1 LTLAATAAEGYPA
14 REWGVGTSIA
24 PELRWFSYPGDVRG
38 EMMLLTALR
47 TGAIAV
53 LAFVL
58 VVAAAAKL
66 RRTSPTAKGPRRKGS
81 VPIASTQSLG
91 AARVLALVEFI
102 VGACALAAPARV
114 SGFAVAVLFLGFA
127 LAHARSWR
135 SAGGV
140 GCRCFGEQGDE
151 LPSRGRQLGLT
162 AVSGAI
168 AAMVGVAGAPSLARL
183 AVSDPGLGAT
193 VALVASLVAAC
204 WRLVFS
210 STAAPATVGDRLVTS
225 SALFLERRF
234 SRRTLLL
241 RVAVAGSALSVA
253 PLRYLLYPGSALAAI
268 SPTTCADGLC
278 TDGWTAFCCEI
289 NDGLNSC
296 PADTYPAGWW
306 MCTDYAGHQLCSEQ
320 GVRYYVDCNRL
331 PGRHFPGGCH
341 CANDSCANRRVACNM
356 FRYGQC
362 NTQIGGV
369 TEVVCRMVVCENPS
383 SIRHLNCSSSLA
395 IDDLVCG
402 HEAPCLE
409 PPAVELAG
417 AGGV

>member
-1 LTLAATAAEGYPA
+1 
-14 REWGVGTSIA
+14 
-24 PELRWFSYPGDVRG
+24 
-38 EMMLLTALR
+38 MMLLTALE
-47 TGAIAV
+47 TGAITS

-58 VVAAAAKL
+58 IVAAATKL
-66 RRTSPTAKGPRRKGS
+66 HRPRPAAHESALR
-81 VPIASTQSLG
+81 ASARSLD
-91 AARVLALVEFI
+91 AVAILSLVELI
-102 VGACALAAPARV
+102 VGAWALAAPARA

-127 LAHARSWR
+127 AAHARSWR
-135 SAGGV
+135 SADGV
-140 GCRCFGEQGDE
+140 GCRCFGEQRDE

-162 AVSGAI
+162 VVSGAI
-168 AAMVGVAGAPSLARL
+168 AATVGVAGAPSLAGL
-183 AVSDPGLGAT
+183 AVSDPGLALT
-193 VALVASLVAAC
+193 VAITALLVAAC

-241 RVAVAGSALSVA
+241 RVATAGSALSVA

-268 SPTTCADGLC
+268 SPATCIDGQC

-296 PADTYPAGWW
+296 PAGSYPAGWW

-320 GVRYYVDCNRL
+320 GVRYYVDCNRV
-331 PGRHFPGGCH
+331 PGKHFPGGCH
-341 CANDSCANRRVACNM
+341 CANDSCAHRRVACNM

-362 NTQIGGV
+362 NAHIGGV

-383 SIRHLNCSSSLA
+383 SIAHLNCSSSLA
-395 IDDLVCG
+395 VDDAVCG

-409 PPAVELAG
+409 PPAVELTV

>member
-1 LTLAATAAEGYPA
+1 
-14 REWGVGTSIA
+14 
-24 PELRWFSYPGDVRG
+24 
-38 EMMLLTALR
+38 MMLLTALK
-47 TGAIAV
+47 TGAMAV

-58 VVAAAAKL
+58 VVAAATKL
-66 RRTSPTAKGPRRKGS
+66 RRPRPATHES
-81 VPIASTQSLG
+81 VPIASTPSLG
-91 AARVLALVEFI
+91 AVRILSLVEFMI
-102 VGACALAAPARV
+102 GAYALVAPARV
-114 SGFAVAVLFLGFA
+114 SGFAVALLFLGFA

-135 SAGGV
+135 SADGV
-140 GCRCFGEQGDE
+140 GCRCFGEQRDQ

-162 AVSGAI
+162 VVSGGI
-168 AAMVGVAGAPSLARL
+168 AATVGVAGAPSLARL
-183 AVSDPGLGAT
+183 AVGDPGLALA
-193 VALVASLVAAC
+193 VAIAALLVAAC

-268 SPTTCADGLC
+268 NPATCADGLC

-289 NDGLNSC
+289 NGGLNTC
-296 PADTYPAGWW
+296 PADSYPAGWW
-306 MCTDYAGHQLCSEQ
+306 MCTDYAGHRLCSEQ

-331 PGRHFPGGCH
+331 PGKHFPGGCH
-341 CANDSCANRRVACNM
+341 CANDNCANRRVACNM

-362 NTQIGGV
+362 NTHIAGV

-383 SIRHLNCSSSLA
+383 TIEHLNCGSSLA
-395 IDDLVCG
+395 IDNLVCG

-409 PPAVELAG
+409 PPAVELTSV
-417 AGGV
+417 GGV

>member
-1 LTLAATAAEGYPA
+1 
-14 REWGVGTSIA
+14 
-24 PELRWFSYPGDVRG
+24 
-38 EMMLLTALR
+38 MMLPTALE
-47 TGAIAV
+47 TGATTV

-58 VVAAAAKL
+58 VVAAATKL
-66 RRTSPTAKGPRRKGS
+66 RRPREPAHES
-81 VPIASTQSLG
+81 VVLASTRSLG
-91 AARVLALVEFI
+91 AMRILALVELT
-102 VGACALAAPARV
+102 VGAFALAAPARV
-114 SGFAVAVLFLGFA
+114 AGFAMAVLFLGFA

-135 SAGGV
+135 SADGA
-140 GCRCFGEQGDE
+140 GCRCFGEQYDE
-151 LPSRGRQLGLT
+151 LRSRGRRLGLT
-162 AVSGAI
+162 VASAGI
-168 AAMVGVAGAPSLARL
+168 AAAVGVAGAPSLTRL
-183 AVSDPGLGAT
+183 GASDPGLALA
-193 VALVASLVAAC
+193 VAIAALLVAAC
-204 WRLVFS
+204 WRLAFS
-210 STAAPATVGDRLVTS
+210 STAAPATVGDRLVNS

-241 RVAVAGSALSVA
+241 RVALAGSAMSVA

-268 SPTTCADGLC
+268 NPATCTDGLC

-296 PADTYPAGWW
+296 PADTYPGGWW

-331 PGRHFPGGCH
+331 PGKQFPGGCH
-341 CANDSCANRRVACNM
+341 CASDSCEHRRVACNV

-383 SIRHLNCSSSLA
+383 SIAHLNCSSSLA

-402 HEAPCLE
+402 QEVPCLE
-409 PPAVELAG
+409 PPARELSG